1 MLYDKTHANANRIT
15 HATFRRA
22 MARVAVAALPD
33 TLAPHTASDAV
44 AANAE
49 GANAAPRSADSA
61 LVGHARHAVTN
72 FGGDVFPLDA
82 SPQHTMRPPR
92 CTSSPLAANAVSSVP
107 SVPLYKFSPCA
118 LSSVTAHA

>member
-1 MLYDKTHANANRIT
+1 MVYDKTHANANRIT
-15 HATFRRA
+15 RATFRRA

-61 LVGHARHAVTN
+61 LVGHARRR
-72 FGGDVFPLDA
+72 LK
-82 SPQHTMRPPR
+82 R
-92 CTSSPLAANAVSSVP
+92 CSSSRYQRGP
-107 SVPLYKFSPCA
+107 YDK
-118 LSSVTAHA
+118 

>member
-1 MLYDKTHANANRIT
+1 MVYDNTHAHAANRIT
-15 HATFRRA
+15 RATFRRA
-22 MARVAVAALPD
+22 TARVTVAALPD

-61 LVGHARHAVTN
+61 LVGHARHAVTDS
-72 FGGDVFPLDA
+72 GGDVFPLDA

-92 CTSSPLAANAVSSVP
+92 
-107 SVPLYKFSPCA
+107 
-118 LSSVTAHA
+118 